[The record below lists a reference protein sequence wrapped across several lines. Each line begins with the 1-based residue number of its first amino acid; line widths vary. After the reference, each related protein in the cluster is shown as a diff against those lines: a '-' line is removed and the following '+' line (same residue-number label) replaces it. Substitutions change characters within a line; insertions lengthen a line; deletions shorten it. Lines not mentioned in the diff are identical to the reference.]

1 MKKIVLAIDSF
12 KGCLT
17 SEEVEQCVAEEIHR
31 LHPQCQTISIPI
43 ADGGEGML
51 DTLINAM
58 QGQIIYTRA
67 HDPLMRMR
75 TTRYGILGNQQTAV
89 IEMAEINGLTTLSPA
104 ERNPMETSTYG
115 TGELIK
121 EALEKGF
128 RRFIIGIGGSATND
142 AGMGMMQ
149 ALGARLYDKEGNELG
164 QGGKIMKHIA
174 RIDLDL
180 LHPALKETS
189 FTVACDVQNPF
200 YGPQGAAYVFARQKG
215 ATDEQIHLLDK
226 GMQHLARLIEQDF
239 HIYIN
244 KVKGAGA
251 AGGLGGAFHV
261 LLKSRLQSG
270 IELLLDTVGFD
281 EQIKDADL
289 VITGEGKADRQTCE
303 GKVPA
308 GVLKRATKAGIPT
321 LLLAGKTEDRDLLE
335 KMGFCQL
342 IQISPDTLPPE
353 QAIQPDIA
361 RENIR
366 KATQCA
372 FKTMQPLPPA
382 PHVSGHQEQA

>member
-1 MKKIVLAIDSF
+1 
-12 KGCLT
+12 
-17 SEEVEQCVAEEIHR
+17 
-31 LHPQCQTISIPI
+31 
-43 ADGGEGML
+43 
-51 DTLINAM
+51 
-58 QGQIIYTRA
+58 
-67 HDPLMRMR
+67 
-75 TTRYGILGNQQTAV
+75 
-89 IEMAEINGLTTLSPA
+89 
-104 ERNPMETSTYG
+104 
-115 TGELIK
+115 
-121 EALEKGF
+121 
-128 RRFIIGIGGSATND
+128 
-142 AGMGMMQ
+142 MMQ

-164 QGGKIMKHIA
+164 QGGKIMQHIA

-244 KVKGAGA
+244 N
-251 AGGLGGAFHV
+251 
-261 LLKSRLQSG
+261 
-270 IELLLDTVGFD
+270 D

-342 IQISPDTLPPE
+342 IQISPDTLSPE

-372 FKTMQPLPPA
+372 FKTQGYAMCIQNNAATSARASRIRSSGASLICSPRTPA
-382 PHVSGHQEQA
+382 LT